1 MNYESI
7 LQKCLVG
14 RLVKKKPATEEDLAA
29 AFFDSLAPPSAS
41 SEIKM
46 CWSQTTQTIS
56 LRFNTMVSSPHV
68 LIRKCNDRLV
78 LIFLRVRKKVKE
90 FAFRSEALLE
100 WPCRIAISPD
110 PGQVEV
116 QFSKVDEGCW
126 QKYGQDYKCMY
137 KDELEAY
144 YGARITSV
152 LPITHNTVLISVK
165 FEDAC
170 FWVPIGHDIRIRL
183 IFDGKET
190 LARRYTPCIPPC
202 ASAPATTPDSL
213 IFLIKGY
220 ENGALTPLL
229 IKKPVGD
236 VIEVGGPGGDF
247 DIRDLK
253 DVERLYLIAAGTG
266 ITPMTRLITW
276 GFHTGNNV

>member
-14 RLVKKKPATEEDLAA
+14 RLEKKKPATDDDLAA
-29 AFFDSLAPPSAS
+29 AFFDGLAPPSAS

-68 LIRKCNDRLV
+68 LVRKCDKRLV
-78 LIFLRVRKKVKE
+78 LIFLRVAKKVKD
-90 FAFRSEALLE
+90 FSFQTEALLE
-100 WPCRIAISPD
+100 WPCRIAASM
-110 PGQVEV
+110 GQVEV

-126 QKYGQDYKCMY
+126 QKYGEDLKRAYNDDM
-137 KDELEAY
+137 DGY

-165 FEDAC
+165 FEDTC

-183 IFDGKET
+183 IFNGNET
-190 LARRYTPCIPPC
+190 LARRYTPCIPPS
-202 ASAPATTPDSL
+202 ASVPATTPDSL
-213 IFLIKGY
+213 IFLIKSY

-229 IKKPVGD
+229 VKKPVGT
-236 VIEVGGPGGDF
+236 VIDVGGPGGDF
-247 DIRDLK
+247 DVRGLK

-276 GFHTGNNV
+276 GFHSGNNV